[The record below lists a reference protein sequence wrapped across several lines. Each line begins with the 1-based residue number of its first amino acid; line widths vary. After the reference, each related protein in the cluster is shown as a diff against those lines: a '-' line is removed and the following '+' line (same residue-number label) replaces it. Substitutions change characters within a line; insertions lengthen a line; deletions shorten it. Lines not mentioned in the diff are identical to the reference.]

1 MTDADNVCTRNTET
15 DAREGPQVP
24 GWRPSWR
31 QCSLDKL
38 EGLPGYFSGPSQ
50 LECSVTLMF
59 SARVVGGYA
68 GRLYVSLFIVIQ
80 AQKIRQH
87 SVRERE
93 AGGILGVC
101 HRVRGVWSS
110 WARVP
115 PGGHTLGVEGRFW
128 RQCLWG
134 QGQLL
139 AASGRRV
146 SPSALPPAALVAPRL
161 PCSPL
166 PVTDG
171 GLRR

>member
-1 MTDADNVCTRNTET
+1 
-15 DAREGPQVP
+15 
-24 GWRPSWR
+24 
-31 QCSLDKL
+31 
-38 EGLPGYFSGPSQ
+38 
-50 LECSVTLMF
+50 MF

-80 AQKIRQH
+80 AQKIRRH
-87 SVRERE
+87 SVRGRE

-101 HRVRGVWSS
+101 HHVRGVWSS

-115 PGGHTLGVEGRFW
+115 PGGHALGAEGRFW

-139 AASGRRV
+139 AVSGCRV

-161 PCSPL
+161 PCSPRQL
-166 PVTDG
+166 QMQACGDERSSGSPHRPVPRAQRSPG
-171 GLRR
+171 QHHPSPS